1 MNPETPMPLATAS
14 LRPPQPFHF
23 VPAIHPA
30 QHPVTLFP
38 NDQHPTPSRNS
49 SPSSPHVPA
58 PLSPLVSAERFL
70 GFWMACAGIRTRCS
84 GVRKALTPSVLV
96 NSAWGFCG
104 SCAAVLAFGSGA
116 RNAVSHS
123 VSVKRVA
130 LALVHFAPAFD
141 QRLGVQCWPW
151 NGSAKR
157 VLGLGSAVARD
168 IRQARQI
175 VLVKS
180 FSGFCDAPL
189 PPLCDPGARSALNG
203 LGASHA

>member
-1 MNPETPMPLATAS
+1 MPLATTP
-14 LRPPQPFHF
+14 LLPPKPFRIA
-23 VPAIHPA
+23 PAIHPA
-30 QHPVTLFP
+30 PAPVPLLP
-38 NDQHPTPSRNS
+38 DDQHPALFRISNPVI
-49 SPSSPHVPA
+49 PHTSA
-58 PLSPLVSAERFL
+58 PLPPLVSAERFL
-70 GFWMACAGIRTRCS
+70 GFWMACSGHRTRCS

-96 NSAWGFCG
+96 NSAWRFWR

-116 RNAVSHS
+116 WNAVSHS

-141 QRLGVQCWPW
+141 QRLGVQRWPW

-168 IRQARQI
+168 IRQARKI
-175 VLVKS
+175 VLVES
-180 FSGFCDAPL
+180 FSGFCNAPL

-203 LGASHA
+203 SGVRRA

>member
-1 MNPETPMPLATAS
+1 MPLATDS
-14 LRPPQPFHF
+14 LHPPQPFHF

-30 QHPVTLFP
+30 QHPVTLLP
-38 NDQHPTPSRNS
+38 NDQHPTPSLNR
-49 SPSSPHVPA
+49 SPSNPHVPA

-70 GFWMACAGIRTRCS
+70 GFWMACAGIRTHCS

-96 NSAWGFCG
+96 NSAWGFWR

-116 RNAVSHS
+116 WKAVSHS
-123 VSVKRVA
+123 VSVKRAA
-130 LALVHFAPAFD
+130 LALVHSAPASD

-180 FSGFCDAPL
+180 FSGFCNAPL
-189 PPLCDPGARSALNG
+189 PLLCDPGARSELNDSG
-203 LGASHA
+203 VRRA